1 MVTRIHHIKEGVE
14 YVLQYNIRSDTI
26 ELRIIKH
33 TLIGGIPNY
42 FRHEFGTYVREMDA
56 FRDILRS
63 TRTTAGINLLPYL
76 TDTEKD
82 AIHEFESIAGIH
94 LRLTPESVS
103 RSYQTAMRGAANRLQ
118 AAAESFRETARAL
131 QGLDLR
137 PLIASTNILANQRL
151 ESLARSAAFNPP
163 SQENA
168 IDYGQRIRRELRH
181 DLLLTGNLEE
191 RLSVPD
197 PPPPTDEPPIP
208 QEAPTLRNTEGLTEA
223 QIQETEAFVARLLNG
238 ESIPATEFPLRDFQA
253 DTSPPDPDTTEI
265 DAFLKELD
273 AVLDDST
280 HETNEVWGAPT
291 HTPFLDAETVIRLWK
306 QANRTDNQPFRGQ
319 ED

>member
-1 MVTRIHHIKEGVE
+1 MVTRIHHIKQGVE

-26 ELRIIKH
+26 ELRIIKYS
-33 TLIGGIPNY
+33 LLGRFPNY
-42 FRHEFGTYVREMDA
+42 FRHKSGTSFLEIAA
-56 FRDILRS
+56 FKEVLRS
-63 TRTTAGINLLPYL
+63 IRTASGVDLFPEL
-76 TDTEKD
+76 TEDEATI
-82 AIHEFESIAGIH
+82 IHAFEEIADIH
-94 LRLTPESVS
+94 LLLTPKSVS
-103 RSYQTAMRGAANRLQ
+103 KYYQTAMREAANGLQ

-137 PLIASTNILANQRL
+137 PLIASTNILANRRL
-151 ESLARSAAFNPP
+151 ESLARSPVFNPP

-168 IDYGQRIRRELRH
+168 IDYRQRIRRELRH
-181 DLLLTGNLEE
+181 DLLPTGNLEE

-238 ESIPATEFPLRDFQA
+238 ETLSAREYPPLPNPNSEDA
-253 DTSPPDPDTTEI
+253 STPDPDTTEI

-273 AVLDDST
+273 AVLDDPI
-280 HETNEVWGAPT
+280 HETDEVWGAPT
-291 HTPFLDAETVIRLWK
+291 HTPFLDADTMSKLWK
-306 QANRTDNQPFRGQ
+306 QAKQQD
-319 ED
+319 